1 MTNLDLIEKF
11 KDDPNSRLSSS
22 YFRTFNGILFNR
34 VPKGVL
40 FNRVPKGVAY
50 KSYYSESWY
59 PIAIY
64 DGDIGLMN
72 HFDHYRMPDRHGIA
86 VSNALRSIEN
96 QMVDTGKTVVS
107 IAIDLELPSSMHQP
121 LKLRGVPDRKK
132 FIKDILDY
140 YFSFTMPTRY
150 SDYLNS
156 GKLDSGVA
164 EEEAYKVAWEYAIT
178 TFAAN
183 YVENKKTLEG
193 SLNELCSGKDIQSLN
208 QAILTLSNQ
217 VKDDD
222 LGNCED
228 IFKDLRNCNT
238 NLGYLITRINGRLN
252 TTRGKCKELILSS
265 PVYMEDTRRDLD
277 KFYSGYY
284 SPRYIMTI
292 RNDNLLKGW
301 GDFSSFISRLGF
313 DIPKPFG
320 LNLNAENVSTLAAFR
335 DTSAESMINFTHHLD
350 RIVEAQEAEANPKPS
365 SNLYLA

>member
-11 KDDPNSRLSSS
+11 KDNPYSRLSSS

-34 VPKGVL
+34 VVGKE
-40 FNRVPKGVAY
+40 R
-50 KSYYSESWY
+50 YSESWY

-72 HFDHYRMPDRHGIA
+72 HFDFYRMPDRGGMA
-86 VSNALRSIEN
+86 VSNAVRSIEN
-96 QMVDTGKTVVS
+96 RMTDTGKTVVR
-107 IAIDLELPSSMHQP
+107 INKGVELPPSMHQP

-132 FIKDILDY
+132 FIKDILNY
-140 YFSFTMPTRY
+140 YFSFTMPTGY
-150 SDYLNS
+150 SSYLNS
-156 GKLDSGVA
+156 GKLDAGVA

-178 TFAAN
+178 TFAAS

-193 SLNELCSGKDIQSLN
+193 SLNELCSGEAIRSLN

-228 IFKDLRNCNT
+228 TFKDLRNFNS
-238 NLGYLITRINGRLN
+238 NLSYLITRINARLS
-252 TTRGKCKELILSS
+252 TTREKCKELTLIS
-265 PVYMEDTRRDLD
+265 PTYMEGTRRDLD

-284 SPRYIMTI
+284 SPQYVMTI
-292 RNDNLLKGW
+292 CNDNLLKGW

-350 RIVEAQEAEANPKPS
+350 RIVEAQEAETNPEPS

>member
-11 KDDPNSRLSSS
+11 KDNPYSRLSSS

-34 VPKGVL
+34 VPKGISY
-40 FNRVPKGVAY
+40 KG
-50 KSYYSESWY
+50 YYSESWY
-59 PIAIY
+59 PIFVY
-64 DGDIGLMN
+64 DGDIGLMSHSDWN
-72 HFDHYRMPDRHGIA
+72 RMPTRQNQSVSTAIRGIIDR
-86 VSNALRSIEN
+86 
-96 QMVDTGKTVVS
+96 MTDTGKTVVR
-107 IAIDLELPSSMHQP
+107 INKGVELPPSMHQP

-132 FIKDILDY
+132 FIKDILNY
-140 YFSFTMPTRY
+140 YFSFTMPTGY
-150 SDYLNS
+150 SSYLNS
-156 GKLDSGVA
+156 GKLDAGVA
-164 EEEAYKVAWEYAIT
+164 EEEAYRVAWEYAIT
-178 TFAAN
+178 TFAES

-193 SLNELCSGKDIQSLN
+193 SLNELCSGEDLPSLN
-208 QAILTLSNQ
+208 RAILTLSNQ

-228 IFKDLRNCNT
+228 TFKDLRNFNAK
-238 NLGYLITRINGRLN
+238 LGNLITSINGRLSR
-252 TTRGKCKELILSS
+252 TREKCRKLTLSS
-265 PVYMEDTRRDLD
+265 PVYMADTRRDLG

-284 SPRYIMTI
+284 AAQYVMSIY
-292 RNDNLLKGW
+292 NGNLLKGW

-350 RIVEAQEAEANPKPS
+350 RIVEAQEAETNPEPS